1 MANRVANKQGG
12 EMGGQCWAATL
23 IGLYVN
29 TYIHPVDVTHTNIV
43 CMYLAVW
50 YVNTYI
56 QFSDV
61 LCIQVQFF
69 HKPPSGVGSVMK

>member
-1 MANRVANKQGG
+1 MLCCDLDRLVCK
-12 EMGGQCWAATL
+12 
-23 IGLYVN
+23 
-29 TYIHPVDVTHTNIV
+29 YIHPVDVTHTNIV

-61 LCIQVQFF
+61 LCITYTVFT
-69 HKPPSGVGSVMK
+69 